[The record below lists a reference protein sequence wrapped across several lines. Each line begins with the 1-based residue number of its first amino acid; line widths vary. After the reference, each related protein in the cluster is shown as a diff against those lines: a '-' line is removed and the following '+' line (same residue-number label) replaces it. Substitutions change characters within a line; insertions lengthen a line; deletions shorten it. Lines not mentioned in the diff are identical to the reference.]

1 MLGEANDVQD
11 PSELDLG
18 FWLQPHCL
26 ADCCWCASA
35 RLWTPAVPALG
46 SVAHGVQLGVSCA
59 ECPQPAASL
68 TMARSKGR
76 LLVLEGIDGCG
87 KTTQLQQ
94 LSSWLPTSGLMPA
107 GSQLIVTR
115 EPGGTALGTSLREL
129 LLHPPQD
136 ADPGP
141 TAELLMYAADRAQH
155 VDRVIQPALERG
167 DWVLSDRF
175 TGSTM
180 AYQGYGRSL
189 DRVLITEL
197 ERIATRGLSPDMTIW
212 LDLPL
217 ELSVQRRGSR
227 EEDRMEAEGFAFL
240 ERVAKG
246 FSDLAKTRG
255 WVSVVADRPLLE
267 VAESIQTALLTRA
280 AAWQS

>member
-1 MLGEANDVQD
+1 MTT
-11 PSELDLG
+11 
-18 FWLQPHCL
+18 
-26 ADCCWCASA
+26 
-35 RLWTPAVPALG
+35 R
-46 SVAHGVQLGVSCA
+46 
-59 ECPQPAASL
+59 
-68 TMARSKGR
+68 KGR

-94 LSSWLPTSGLMPA
+94 LSSWLPKSGLMPDK
-107 GSQLIVTR
+107 SQLVVTR
-115 EPGGTALGTSLREL
+115 EPGGTALGASLRQL

-141 TAELLMYAADRAQH
+141 TAELLLYAADRAQH

-180 AYQGYGRSL
+180 AYQGYGRGL
-189 DRVLITEL
+189 DRELITDL
-197 ERIATRGLSPDMTIW
+197 ERIATRGLSPDMTLW
-212 LDLPL
+212 LDIPL

-227 EEDRMEAEGFAFL
+227 DEDRIEAEGLAFL
-240 ERVAKG
+240 ERVSKG
-246 FSDLAKTRG
+246 FSDMAQARG

-267 VAESIQTALLTRA
+267 VAEAIQTTLLSRA
-280 AAWQS
+280 VVW